1 MVLSQVLNVY
11 FLFEKPGLGT
21 GIWGNGKRGQGRGGQ
36 RELEKGE
43 NKTGLQKAAE
53 GRTGKRQLGEAGGV
67 WVG

>member
-21 GIWGNGKRGQGRGGQ
+21 GIWGNGKRGQGKGGQ
-36 RELEKGE
+36 RGLEKGE

-53 GRTGKRQLGEAGGV
+53 GEDR
-67 WVG
+67 